1 MSDTRNVLKFFGAV
15 MGLALFIPG
24 VAYGGDSNW
33 RVGKSS
39 GAVWVTKSQA
49 QPVSLTSEAVLH
61 AGDNITTG
69 RNGRVMLIR
78 GEERII
84 ISPNSAVGIPKA
96 NANGMDTTITQRAG
110 TILLEVEKKNVPHF
124 EVETPYLAAVVKGT
138 RFRVTVDSRGARVD
152 VTRGKVQV
160 ADFKSGQFALVLP
173 GQAAK
178 VLASGSG
185 GLSLTGKGQLSPIER
200 GKPRATSVQAL
211 AVPKSGLKPAG
222 ASGIDKRDA
231 SAGKLKNLGAAGAAY
246 AMAPSNSHKGALRIN
261 APIGEMK
268 VDFHKVTKGLAHG
281 TGNARAYGANKK
293 ESIFS
298 ESQKKGIGQVDDT
311 GKSTANGNGGAAS
324 AIALSNAGG
333 NGNGVAGANGNAG
346 GNGNGVAGANSN
358 AGGNGKAKGKNK

>member
-1 MSDTRNVLKFFGAV
+1 MSDTRNIVKFLGAAI
-15 MGLALFIPG
+15 GLALFIPG
-24 VAYGGDSNW
+24 LAYGRDSNW
-33 RVGKSS
+33 HVGKAS
-39 GAVWVTKSQA
+39 GAVWVSKSPTQT
-49 QPVSLTSEAVLH
+49 VSLTSDAVLQP
-61 AGDNITTG
+61 GDNITTG
-69 RNGRVMLIR
+69 RNGRVLLIR
-78 GEERII
+78 NEERII
-84 ISPNSAVGIPKA
+84 ISPNSAIGIPKA
-96 NANGMDTTITQRAG
+96 NADGMDTTITQRAG

-138 RFRVTVDSRGARVD
+138 KFRVTVDSRGARVN

-160 ADFKSGQFALVLP
+160 ADFKSGQYALVLP

-178 VLASGSG
+178 VLARGPG

-211 AVPKSGLKPAG
+211 AVPKSGLKPLRT
-222 ASGIDKRDA
+222 AS
-231 SAGKLKNLGAAGAAY
+231 SAY
-246 AMAPSNSHKGALRIN
+246 AMAPSNSRKGAALRIN

-324 AIALSNAGG
+324 AIALSNAGSNG

-346 GNGNGVAGANSN
+346 GNGVAGANGN

>member
-1 MSDTRNVLKFFGAV
+1 MSDTRNILKYLGAV

-24 VAYGGDSNW
+24 IAYGGDGNW

-39 GAVWVTKSQA
+39 GAVWVTKSQTQA
-49 QPVSLTSEAVLH
+49 VSLTNDAVLQ

-69 RNGRVMLIR
+69 RNGRVLLIR

-84 ISPNSAVGIPKA
+84 VSPNSAIGIPKA
-96 NANGMDTTITQRAG
+96 NASGRDTTITQRAG

-138 RFRVTVDSRGARVD
+138 KFQVTVDSRGARVD

-160 ADFKSGQFALVLP
+160 ADFKSGQYALVLP

-178 VLASGSG
+178 VSARGSG
-185 GLSLTGKGQLSPIER
+185 GLSLTGKGRLSPVER
-200 GKPRATSVQAL
+200 GKPRATSVQAM
-211 AVPKSGLKPAG
+211 AVPKSGLTPAR
-222 ASGIDKRDA
+222 ASDVDKRDA
-231 SAGKLKNLGAAGAAY
+231 SASKLTKPGAAASAY
-246 AMAPSNSHKGALRIN
+246 AMAPSNSRKGVLRIG
-261 APIGEMK
+261 APIGELK

-281 TGNARAYGANKK
+281 TSDMHARGSGKK

-311 GKSTANGNGGAAS
+311 GKSTANGNGGVAS

-333 NGNGVAGANGNAG
+333 NGNGNGTAGANGNAG
-346 GNGNGVAGANSN
+346 GNGVAGANSN